1 MKLGTDEFAPTV
13 CKSTTVVQLKFCYL
27 SITNQTYESSSFL
40 FAAIAFFSCKEQN
53 KPADITLLSKE
64 AIFNKDSLR
73 QFLSTVSASQA
84 DSSKAVFLKGVDL
97 LKNGNKADDAIEAF
111 IRSLRV
117 YPSANTFYELGNAYL
132 QTKDWQDA
140 LQAFQLAESMDFTP
154 LGSVLFKQASCYAEM
169 DSSDQVYQYLR
180 YAVQAGFVD
189 RNKILNNPHFAKF
202 KQDNYMLS
210 VYNEAMSGN
219 GDPEEILWH
228 GYTQDFKQASFPFK
242 IDSGSFLKMGEP
254 QIISYDY
261 EKFVPEMRDN
271 KFSRDVGSEYFY
283 VAKIMQT
290 ELCSVVLYGCRS
302 YEYIGSPVYYILASF
317 DSKGKMVDKMIAG
330 GAKNYDDNYKEF
342 TAQSNNRFQIQEYK
356 NVYEKNTDE
365 NGYEDNKVVSRSLI
379 GTRQFAINANGKFVT
394 GQQG

>member
-1 MKLGTDEFAPTV
+1 MRAL
-13 CKSTTVVQLKFCYL
+13 LL
-27 SITNQTYESSSFL
+27 S
-40 FAAIAFFSCKEQN
+40 FAAIALFSCKEQN
-53 KPADITLLSKE
+53 KPVNITYLSKDG
-64 AIFNKDSLR
+64 IFDKDSLR
-73 QFLSTVSASQA
+73 NFLNTVSATQA
-84 DSSKAVFLKGVDL
+84 DSSKALFLKGVDL
-97 LKNGNKADDAIEAF
+97 LKNGNKADDAIKTF
-111 IRSLRV
+111 VRSLRI

-140 LQAFQLAESMDFTP
+140 LQAFQLAESMDFVP
-154 LGSVLFKQASCYAEM
+154 LGNVLFKQASCYAEM
-169 DSSDQVYQYLR
+169 DSADKVYQYLR

-189 RNKILNNPHFAKF
+189 RNKILNNPHFTKF

-242 IDSGSFLKMGEP
+242 VDSGSFRKMGEP

-317 DSKGKMVDKMIAG
+317 DSKGKMVDKMIVG
-330 GAKNYDDNYKEF
+330 GAKNYEDNYREF
-342 TAQSNNRFQIQEYK
+342 IAQSNNRFQIQEYK
-356 NVYEKNTDE
+356 NTYEKSTE
-365 NGYEDNKVVSRSLI
+365 EEGYDNNKVVGRSLVA
-379 GTRQFAINANGKFVT
+379 TRQFAINANGKFVT